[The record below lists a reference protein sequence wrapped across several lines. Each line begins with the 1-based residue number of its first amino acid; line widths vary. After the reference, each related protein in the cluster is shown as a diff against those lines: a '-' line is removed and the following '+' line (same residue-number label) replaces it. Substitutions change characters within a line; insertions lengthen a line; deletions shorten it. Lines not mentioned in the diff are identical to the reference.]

1 MKAVDAGLWVLVVSS
16 ALAINAAGAPLS
28 SPGILVTGSGSNF
41 FKVCSTCPNVGGT
54 DGGSDGGDFVGAAE
68 TTGANPTF
76 YNWLAEGV
84 LVGPN
89 SLPVLK
95 ARAEAMNP
103 LLTDPSLGIGTTNA
117 TATAQGLQEYHY
129 AGTEDGSY
137 TITFDVNGV
146 LIGDGETID
155 AGLTVF
161 GSDYDPFLEG
171 EFQITR
177 IASGRVTRSASS
189 TNGAFSESR
198 EVTFEIPAGEDF
210 FVLAFLTGNAF
221 FADNGSGSGGSLDGV
236 ADASHTF
243 NASFT
248 AGDTSLLTTVPEPA
262 VSGLLLA
269 GLGLV
274 GCAAR
279 GRRHQS
285 RVLRGCARGRQGR
298 FM

>member
-1 MKAVDAGLWVLVVSS
+1 MKTWGARLWVLVASS
-16 ALAINAAGAPLS
+16 AVASNAAAAPLS

-41 FKVCSTCPNVGGT
+41 FKQCSTCPNVGGT

-103 LLTDPSLGIGTTNA
+103 LLSDPTLGIGTTNA

-137 TITFDVNGV
+137 TITFDVSGT
-146 LIGDGETID
+146 LEGDGETID
-155 AGLTVF
+155 AGITVF
-161 GSDYDPFLEG
+161 SSEYDPFLEG

-177 IASGRVTRSASS
+177 IASGRLTRSANS
-189 TNGAFSESR
+189 TNGSFSDSR
-198 EVTFEIPAGEDF
+198 EVSFPIGAGEDF
-210 FVLAFLTGNAF
+210 FVAAFLTGNAF
-221 FADNGSGSGGSLDGV
+221 FSDDGSGSGGSLDGV

-248 AGDTSLLTTVPEPA
+248 AGDTSLLSTVPEPA
-262 VSGLLLA
+262 LGGLLLA

-279 GRRHQS
+279 GQRS
-285 RVLRGCARGRQGR
+285 RAVYPLFR
-298 FM
+298 F